1 MNIAI
6 LGAPGTGK
14 TTLALALQS
23 AIKPPLNICD
33 APLPSDT
40 PQQWDL
46 VLLMG
51 LDLPASD
58 ADLAQ
63 RRGADQRLRAV
74 LQQHGTGFSTVYG
87 SGDARTRSAQQ
98 AIDYVLG
105 TARADTT
112 PGNWKWNCEKCSDPD
127 CEHRL
132 FSALLHN
139 DV

>member
-14 TTLALALQS
+14 TALALALRS
-23 AIKPPLNICD
+23 AIKPPLNIYD
-33 APLPSDT
+33 APLLSNAPKH
-40 PQQWDL
+40 DL

-51 LDLPASD
+51 LDLPA
-58 ADLAQ
+58 ADMAQ
-63 RRGADQRLRAV
+63 RRCADQHLRAV